1 MRTQQIIV
9 AIVITFG
16 AFVAIFEAMKPDRSL
31 LRFEVI
37 NGKAYGFGHTD
48 DRSLGQMKKF
58 FNENPGIDTLN
69 FKSMSGTRDADI
81 NLILAKEIRQ
91 RGLNTH
97 LDGNSF
103 IASGAVDL
111 FLSGVTRT
119 MDCGARIG
127 VHRWS
132 YGKGT
137 DPVKEGWDPR
147 KKDHEMFLTEMGI
160 DPKFYDFTKQA
171 APPSDIYILTS
182 KDINRFNLL
191 TDQTKCKG
199 F

>member
-1 MRTQQIIV
+1 MRKQQIIV

-31 LRFEVI
+31 LRFEI
-37 NGKAYGFGHTD
+37 IGGKAYGFGHTD
-48 DRSLGQMKKF
+48 DRSVHQISQFLSDHP
-58 FNENPGIDTLN
+58 EIDTLV
-69 FKSMSGTRDADI
+69 FKSMSGTVDADQ
-81 NLILAKEIRQ
+81 NLKIARNIRQ

-111 FLSGVTRT
+111 FLAGQTRT

-147 KKDHEMFLTEMGI
+147 KKHHERFLSEMGI
-160 DPKFYDFTKQA
+160 DPAFYDFIKQA
-171 APPSDIYILTS
+171 APPTSMYILTS
-182 KDINRFNLL
+182 NCLL
-191 TDQTKCKG
+191 YTSDAADE
-199 F
+199 